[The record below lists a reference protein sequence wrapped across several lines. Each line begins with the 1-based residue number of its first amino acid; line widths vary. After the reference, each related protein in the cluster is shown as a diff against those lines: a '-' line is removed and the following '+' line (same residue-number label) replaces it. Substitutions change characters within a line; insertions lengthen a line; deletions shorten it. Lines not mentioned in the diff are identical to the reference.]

1 MAAPPTMQQ
10 IAAQTALRKR
20 IALQMMAQR
29 QHAAPRTIATSALN
43 TPPMGDANMMQYLAQ
58 QQAAQ
63 EAERRRL
70 LEQQQEAQDQQPQ
83 MVAGGV

>member
-1 MAAPPTMQQ
+1 MQQ

-43 TPPMGDANMMQYLAQ
+43 TPPMGDANVMQYLAQ
-58 QQAAQ
+58 QQALQQAAQ
-63 EAERRRL
+63 DAERRRL